1 MKNFIFCLALLSML
15 SFPFEGTAA
24 EKPNLNTATQ
34 SELSAQ
40 PAIGPELAEKLVNY
54 RSDMG
59 DFTGWDD
66 LKGIEGMTDAKI
78 QQIKDH
84 FQIVGVEDVDC
95 NC

>member
-1 MKNFIFCLALLSML
+1 MKKILFCLAVLSL
-15 SFPFEGTAA
+15 VAFSQGASAA

-40 PAIGPELAEKLVNY
+40 PAIGPELAQKLVDY

-66 LKGIEGMTDAKI
+66 LKGINGMTDAKI
-78 QQIKDH
+78 QQIKEV
-84 FQIVGVEDVDC
+84 FQIIGVEDVDC